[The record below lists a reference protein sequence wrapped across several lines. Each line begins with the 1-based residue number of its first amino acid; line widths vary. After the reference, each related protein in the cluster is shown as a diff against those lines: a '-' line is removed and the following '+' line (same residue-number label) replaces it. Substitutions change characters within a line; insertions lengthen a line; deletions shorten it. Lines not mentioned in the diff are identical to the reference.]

1 MKDKAA
7 LGKRQGGEEGGDS
20 IKASQTKTQSKPDQ
34 TGVNEGKD
42 GGISAAFI
50 ESHYVRRWMRGVMTA
65 KGGNT

>member
-7 LGKRQGGEEGGDS
+7 LCKRQGGGGRGDS
-20 IKASQTKTQSKPDQ
+20 AKASRTKTQSKPDQ

-50 ESHYVRRWMRGVMTA
+50 ESHYVRWMRGVITA